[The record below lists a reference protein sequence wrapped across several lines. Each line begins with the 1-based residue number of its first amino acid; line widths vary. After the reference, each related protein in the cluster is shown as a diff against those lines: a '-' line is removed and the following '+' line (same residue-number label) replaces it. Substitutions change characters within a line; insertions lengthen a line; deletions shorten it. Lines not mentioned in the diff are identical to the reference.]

1 MDLWNMEQEH
11 YRGHRQRLR
20 QRFVEQGLDGFQDY
34 EALELLLQFVARQ
47 KDMKPVA
54 KELIERFGSFKNVLD
69 APLDEVQQVSGV
81 GSAGAVL
88 LQAVKQAAARYLRQ
102 ASRERFTPDNAQA
115 LTDYCIVR
123 MGAEANETFR
133 LICLDSSFAIVS
145 EREVA
150 QGTVNQAAVFP
161 RRVMEIAL
169 EARAS
174 TLVFVHN
181 HPDGKVTPSETDKT
195 LTRALVLAAKT
206 LGISVFDHLVVSRDA
221 AFSFREHGL
230 L

>member
-1 MDLWNMEQEH
+1 MEQEH

-47 KDMKPVA
+47 QDMKPAA
-54 KELIERFGSFKNVLD
+54 KALIAKFGSFKNALD
-69 APLDEVQQVSGV
+69 ASIAELESVPDV

-88 LQAVKQAAARYLRQ
+88 LHAVKQSAARYLQ
-102 ASRERFTPDNAQA
+102 QVSRERFTLEKPQA
-115 LTDYCIVR
+115 LIDYCIVR
-123 MGAEANETFR
+123 MGADPNETFR
-133 LICLDSSFAIVS
+133 VFCLDSNFVIVG
-145 EREVA
+145 EEEIA

-169 EARAS
+169 AARAT
-174 TLVFVHN
+174 TLVFAHN
-181 HPDGKVTPSETDKT
+181 HPDGNVAPSDADKT
-195 LTRALVLAAKT
+195 LTRGLVLAAKT
-206 LGISVFDHLVVSRDA
+206 LGISVYDHLVVSRDT

>member
-1 MDLWNMEQEH
+1 MEQEH

-20 QRFVEQGLDGFQDY
+20 QRFIEQGLDGFQDY

-47 KDMKPVA
+47 KDMKPAA
-54 KELIERFGSFKNVLD
+54 KALIAKFGSFKNTLD
-69 APLDEVQQVSGV
+69 APIAALQSVPDVGPAGV
-81 GSAGAVL
+81 VL
-88 LQAVKQAAARYLRQ
+88 LHAVKQAAARYLQ
-102 ASRERFTPDNAQA
+102 QQSRERFKPEDPQA
-115 LTDYCIVR
+115 LIEYCIVR
-123 MGAEANETFR
+123 MGAEPNEVFR
-133 LICLDSSFAIVS
+133 VICLDSNFAIVG
-145 EREVA
+145 EEEVA

-169 EARAS
+169 AVRAT
-174 TLVFVHN
+174 TLVFAHN
-181 HPDGKVTPSETDKT
+181 HPDGNVTPSDADKA

-206 LGISVFDHLVVSRDA
+206 LGISVYDHLVVSRDA

>member
-1 MDLWNMEQEH
+1 VEQEH

-47 KDMKPVA
+47 KDMKPAA
-54 KELIERFGSFKNVLD
+54 KALIARFGSFKNALD
-69 APLDEVQQVSGV
+69 ASVAELESVPDV
-81 GSAGAVL
+81 GPAGAVL
-88 LQAVKQAAARYLRQ
+88 LHAVKQSASRYLQQ
-102 ASRERFTPDNAQA
+102 ASRERFAPENPQA
-115 LTDYCIVR
+115 LVEYCIVR
-123 MGAEANETFR
+123 LGAEPNETFR
-133 LICLDSSFAIVS
+133 VICLDSNFAIVR
-145 EREVA
+145 EEEVA

-169 EARAS
+169 EARAT
-174 TLVFVHN
+174 TLVFAHN
-181 HPDGKVTPSETDKT
+181 HPDGNVAPSDADKT
-195 LTRALVLAAKT
+195 LTRGLVLAAKT
-206 LGISVFDHLVVSRDA
+206 LGISVYDHLVVSRDA